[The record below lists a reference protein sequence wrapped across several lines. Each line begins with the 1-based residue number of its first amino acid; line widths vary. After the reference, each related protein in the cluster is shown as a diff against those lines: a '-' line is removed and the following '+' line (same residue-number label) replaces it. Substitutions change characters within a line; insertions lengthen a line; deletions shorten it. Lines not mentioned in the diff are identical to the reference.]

1 MIRSYWQLHSK
12 IKLKQL
18 VLDRPPKVKDPTKV
32 HSTRTTTAVVVVV
45 VRAQRRSRVDGPDSD
60 LFKFFEIDAAVAVL
74 VVFGE
79 QRTHFE
85 VWGEKSGSASGV
97 HTVHTVEQ
105 YLFLLCC
112 PTHPSIK
119 TDSTL
124 PACIG

>member
-1 MIRSYWQLHSK
+1 M
-12 IKLKQL
+12 
-18 VLDRPPKVKDPTKV
+18 

-97 HTVHTVEQ
+97 HTVEQ
-105 YLFLLCC
+105 YLVLLYC

-119 TDSTL
+119 TNSTL

>member
-1 MIRSYWQLHSK
+1 M
-12 IKLKQL
+12 
-18 VLDRPPKVKDPTKV
+18 

-85 VWGEKSGSASGV
+85 VWGVRGEREVEARQV
-97 HTVHTVEQ
+97 CILWNTMEQ
-105 YLFLLCC
+105 YPPVARL
-112 PTHPSIK
+112 TRQ
-119 TDSTL
+119 
-124 PACIG
+124 